1 MANTRSLIN
10 ARFLQG
16 REPEAEEEQG
26 EGVGRDWERRECQE
40 SRGGISGTRSRW
52 RTQKGGQKGG
62 LSEGGGPSPWAQ
74 STPQLPRPEPGQG
87 RTVPGLAQPGGRK
100 GGLPSPCLLCR
111 GRGGGVGGAVRAHP
125 LSVSVSPAEFV
136 SPSHSLCLCVSC
148 PAVLLSLPS
157 WSLWTL
163 SVYASESLGLSPI
176 SSSVFRP
183 VSCCLWEGGPL
194 PTTPAPAWFPSPAC
208 PPGIRAGTLSSET
221 GVREVRKETALFSR
235 NSSGEWGEAS
245 M

>member
-1 MANTRSLIN
+1 M
-10 ARFLQG
+10 
-16 REPEAEEEQG
+16 EAPPP
-26 EGVGRDWERRECQE
+26 
-40 SRGGISGTRSRW
+40 
-52 RTQKGGQKGG
+52 
-62 LSEGGGPSPWAQ
+62 GPSPPPSCPDRNQDKGALSRAWH
-74 STPQLPRPEPGQG
+74 S
-87 RTVPGLAQPGGRK
+87 LAG
-100 GGLPSPCLLCR
+100 
-111 GRGGGVGGAVRAHP
+111 GRGGCPALVCCVGAGAGVWGAVRAHP

>member
-40 SRGGISGTRSRW
+40 SRGGISGTRRRW
-52 RTQKGGQKGG
+52 RTQKGGQKRG

-100 GGLPSPCLLCR
+100 GGLPGPCLLCR
-111 GRGGGVGGAVRAHP
+111 GRGGGVGGQSGPTRS
-125 LSVSVSPAEFV
+125 L
-136 SPSHSLCLCVSC
+136 SPSLQLSLSPHLTRCVS
-148 PAVLLSLPS
+148 ASLVLLSYCLSHLGVCGPS
-157 WSLWTL
+157 RSVPLSLWV
-163 SVYASESLGLSPI
+163 SPPSLRQSFGLFLAVSGREDPSPQ
-176 SSSVFRP
+176 
-183 VSCCLWEGGPL
+183 LQPL
-194 PTTPAPAWFPSPAC
+194 PGSHPPPAHLA
-208 PPGIRAGTLSSET
+208 
-221 GVREVRKETALFSR
+221 
-235 NSSGEWGEAS
+235 SGQGH
-245 M
+245 